1 MTRRQRN
8 TRSGRRLLAS
18 AALAVVIVVH
28 PHPVASARA
37 PAELLDR
44 AAIASQRAV
53 RLGGVDDQPGG
64 LVFPLAPTPRCDILD
79 SFGDPRS
86 GGRRHEGVDML
97 ASLGQAVYAAADG
110 VLTTQYVDGRSDSEL
125 SGNAWR
131 LTAADGTVFF
141 YAHLS
146 AFGPGL
152 SVGSVVVA
160 GQQIGSVG
168 DTGNPG
174 AGNFHLHFEL
184 QRNGT
189 PIESLPLLQIP
200 SGCRVY

>member
-1 MTRRQRN
+1 MTRGQRAV
-8 TRSGRRLLAS
+8 RAGRLLVS
-18 AALAVVIVVH
+18 AVLAGAVIVH
-28 PHPVASARA
+28 PHPPVSARA
-37 PAELLDR
+37 PFAISLDR
-44 AAIASQRAV
+44 AATASQPAV
-53 RLGGVDDQPGG
+53 RQDVVADRPGE
-64 LVFPLAPTPRCDILD
+64 LVFPLSPTPRCDILD

-86 GGRRHEGVDML
+86 GGRSHEGVDML
-97 ASLGQAVYAAADG
+97 ATLGQPVYAAADG
-110 VLTTQYVDGRSDSEL
+110 ALTTQYVDGRSDSVL

-131 LTAADGTVFF
+131 LTAADGTVLF

-146 AFGPGL
+146 AFAPGL
-152 SVGSVVVA
+152 RVGSVVVA

-189 PIESLPLLQIP
+189 PIDSLPLLPIP
-200 SGCRVY
+200 AGCKIY